1 MTSRALRIYTAVIAL
16 ICGAAVT
23 WSIHQGSIASA
34 WQADARSWHTLA
46 AQAVVHDRPPTHDG
60 RWGRATM
67 EVCLG
72 LLQSARERREVF
84 LSHQVPARD

>member
-1 MTSRALRIYTAVIAL
+1 MVEEFY
-16 ICGAAVT
+16 
-23 WSIHQGSIASA
+23 
-34 WQADARSWHTLA
+34 
-46 AQAVVHDRPPTHDG
+46 QAVVHDRPPAHDG

-84 LSHQVPARD
+84 LSHQVPTRD